1 MVSKL
6 MNWKKTENTK
16 NDKNADNRT
25 IRSVQMTVMNT
36 ENRNAEVDLIEQGN
50 MEIKHMEK
58 GSTGDKGAAGKRYPV
73 GCPIKGEVISLAQV
87 PDTSLAYGMLGPGV
101 GILPEEGLAVAPFD
115 GEVSALFDTNHAIGL
130 TSDDGGV
137 EVLIHIGTN
146 TVELKGRYMTNLVF
160 AGDHVKAGQP
170 LIRFDIEKIQEAGYD
185 TTAAVVVSNLY
196 LFPDIQVMGYGKKEK
211 MDELLECGQ

>member
-1 MVSKL
+1 MENKQTE
-6 MNWKKTENTK
+6 MNHTKIDHTKTNG
-16 NDKNADNRT
+16 
-25 IRSVQMTVMNT
+25 T
-36 ENRNAEVDLIEQGN
+36 EDL
-50 MEIKHMEK
+50 
-58 GSTGDKGAAGKRYPV
+58 RYPV
-73 GCPIKGEVISLAQV
+73 GCPIKGEVIPLAQV

-137 EVLIHIGTN
+137 EVLIHIGIN
-146 TVELKGRYMTNLVF
+146 TVALKGQYMTSLVS

-170 LIRFDIEKIQEAGYD
+170 LIRFDMEKIQEAGYD

-211 MDELLECGQ
+211 LDELLECGQQEAAEA